1 MDRTEASDAFDA
13 GSIPVGC
20 TYYKRESSMNKKDY
34 KDHHSFKENFRAF
47 ESVSKDYFQ
56 LFREWV
62 SDFGK
67 IILPIVLLILV
78 SITVVVSLN
87 ARERVEA
94 ATKEALEVLE
104 ETKSEVQEVKDT
116 LFEEDS
122 DPELNNLIYSYYQAL
137 EFGDIDLLLEIQS
150 AVTNTETIRLQKM
163 SEYIDRYENIHVYT
177 KPGPFIDTYIAYVYS
192 EVYLKER
199 TEFTPGL
206 QAFYICKD
214 ENGSF
219 YINNGE
225 LSDEEAIYIKNVALQ
240 ADVIDLK
247 NSVNV
252 SYSNTMENNPDLSD
266 YWAKLSVEIDIAVGE
281 QLATEAKLVAQLE
294 EELNSDVS
302 DNEEGGSEVPEEVVI
317 RKVRV
322 NEKVNIRKSASA
334 TADKLGSA
342 QAGDIFILYE
352 QMTNGW
358 SRINVDGQDGYIK
371 SEFLSELE
379 NIDSL
384 TTEKTMIV
392 DTDYLNVRVEP
403 LASSTKLGILTEGQV
418 IEVIEIS
425 DGWCKIKYNGQV
437 AYVSAEFVK

>member
-1 MDRTEASDAFDA
+1 
-13 GSIPVGC
+13 
-20 TYYKRESSMNKKDY
+20 MNKKDY
-34 KDHHSFKENFRAF
+34 KDHHSFKENFNTF
-47 ESVSKDYFQ
+47 ENISKDYFL

-67 IILPIVLLILV
+67 IVLPIALLILV
-78 SITVVVSLN
+78 CITVYISLN

-122 DPELNNLIYSYYQAL
+122 NPEINELVYSYYHAL
-137 EFGDIDLLLEIQS
+137 EFADIDLLSEIQS

-163 SEYIDRYENIHVYT
+163 SEYIDRYENIHVYS
-177 KPGPFIDTYIAYVYS
+177 KPGPFLDTYIVYVYS
-192 EVYLKER
+192 EVYLKGR
-199 TEFTPGL
+199 TDFTPGL
-206 QAFYICKD
+206 QAFYICKG

-225 LSDEEAIYIKNVALQ
+225 LTDEEAIYIKNVALQ
-240 ADVIDLK
+240 ADVVDLK

-252 SYSNTMENNPDLSD
+252 SYSNTMESNPELSD

-281 QLATEAKLVAQLE
+281 QLAKEAQLVAQLE
-294 EELNSDVS
+294 EEMSEGDVS
-302 DNEEGGSEVPEEVVI
+302 DNEDTEAPIEVAI

-322 NEKVNIRKSASA
+322 NEKVNIRKSAST

-371 SEFLSELE
+371 SEYLSELE
-379 NIDSL
+379 NVDTIA
-384 TTEKTMIV
+384 TEKTMIV
-392 DTDYLNVRVEP
+392 NTEYLNVRVEP

-418 IEVIEIS
+418 VEVIEVL
-425 DGWCKIKYNGQV
+425 DEWVKIKYNGQV
-437 AYVSAEFVK
+437 AYVSAEYVK